1 MMTMRDLIPWGR
13 NRNLPAARETR
24 QAGPFGAVHRE
35 MNRLF
40 DDFFDGFNWRS
51 GMPSLWSLGWP
62 QVEVSD
68 GDNEVRIVAELP
80 GLEEKDVE
88 LTLQDGTLTIR
99 GEKKAESNGAA
110 YSERWHGRFSR
121 SLELGTDIDPDKVK
135 AEFKN
140 GVLTVTAAK
149 LPEAQRRVKRIPVN
163 A

>member
-1 MMTMRDLIPWGR
+1 MAMRDLIPWGR
-13 NRNLPAARETR
+13 NRSLPAPRDTE
-24 QAGPFGAVHRE
+24 QANPLGALHRE

-40 DDFFDGFNWRS
+40 DDFFDVFNRRF
-51 GMPSLWSLGWP
+51 GMPSLWSLGLP
-62 QVEVSD
+62 QVELSD
-68 GDNEVRIVAELP
+68 GENDVKVIAELP
-80 GLEEKDVE
+80 GLEEKDIE

>member
-1 MMTMRDLIPWGR
+1 MTMRDLIPWGR
-13 NRNLPAARETR
+13 NRTLPAARDTQ
-24 QAGPFGAVHRE
+24 QANLFGALHRE

-40 DDFFDGFNWRS
+40 DDFFDRFNWRLH
-51 GMPSLWSLGWP
+51 MPSVWSFGWP

-68 GDNEVRIVAELP
+68 GENEVNIVAELP

-88 LTLQDGTLTIR
+88 LTLQDGMLTIR
-99 GEKKAESNGAA
+99 GEKRAESNGAT

-121 SLELGTDIDPDKVK
+121 SLELGPDIDPDKVK